1 MQIPTTLRCTA
12 FDSQRISLPTA
23 SVHFFQDREG
33 TADSATDHSERE
45 LLEWLSGVPSLRALL
60 LSELGLDHSFSLGV
74 RVTEPFISDRQSK
87 PGDIDLLVCSHAD
100 PQATIA
106 IECKRVKIRIEDD
119 RNTRVTK
126 LRDAVGGIR
135 QANALAKLGFSRV
148 YLLLLLVTDGRPRTD
163 VNFLFR
169 GAPDAAYGLMLDF
182 DEWVGLHPDV
192 GILFG
197 EITQPVQSSIHK
209 AAMWCIGTGKPAVR
223 REQRHQITRAT
234 LAFLDGRMRIE
245 QNWELGHA

>member
-23 SVHFFQDREG
+23 SVQFFQDRGG
-33 TADSATDHSERE
+33 TADSATDHSELE
-45 LLEWLSGVPSLRALL
+45 LLEWLSAFPALRALL
-60 LSELGLDHSFSLGV
+60 LSELGLDHCFVLGI
-74 RVTEPFISDRQSK
+74 RVTEPFISDRQTK
-87 PGDIDLLVCSHAD
+87 PGDIDLLACSHAD
-100 PQATIA
+100 PQATVA
-106 IECKRVKIRIEDD
+106 IECKRVKVRIEDD
-119 RNTRVTK
+119 RSTRITK
-126 LRDAVGGIR
+126 LRDAIGGIR
-135 QANALAKLGFSRV
+135 QANALAELGFSRA

-169 GAPDAAYGLMLDF
+169 GAADAGYDLMLDF
-182 DEWVGLHPDV
+182 DEWVSLHPDV

-197 EITQPVQSSIHK
+197 EITQPVQLSIHN

-234 LAFLDGRMRIE
+234 LAFLAKRVHDER
-245 QNWELGHA
+245 N